1 VRDPYETLGVARSA
15 SQDEIKAAYRKLAK
29 KLHPDLNPDDAKVE
43 SQFKDV
49 SAAYELLSDAEKR
62 ARFDR
67 GEIDASGAE
76 TQRGFYRSYAGSEE
90 GAKYRAGQ
98 GGPGMGGMGAEDME
112 DILASMFGGGGRRR
126 GGGAGMKMRGQD
138 VNYSL
143 AVDFLDA
150 ARGATKRIT
159 LPEGGQL
166 DVKIPVGIEDGASL
180 RLSGK
185 GGQGF
190 NGGPRGDAYVTV
202 QVRPH
207 AAFRREGRDIH
218 VDLPITLGEAVLGG
232 PISVPT
238 VDGSVQMTVPKGSNT
253 GRKLRLKGRG
263 LPGQGG
269 RGDQFVH
276 LQVVLPEK
284 PDEELETFLKEWA
297 GLHPYDPRAALKRA
311 T

>member
-1 VRDPYETLGVARSA
+1 MRDPYETLGVARSA

-29 KLHPDLNPDDAKVE
+29 KFHPDLNPGDAKVE
-43 SQFKDV
+43 TQFKEV
-49 SAAYELLSDAEKR
+49 SAAYDLLSDAEKR

-67 GEIDASGAE
+67 GEIDATGAE
-76 TQRGFYRSYAGSEE
+76 TQRGFYRAHAGSQD
-90 GAKYRAGQ
+90 GAKYRGQ
-98 GGPGMGGMGAEDME
+98 PGGMGGMGQEDID

-126 GGGAGMKMRGQD
+126 GGGGGMKMRGQD

-150 ARGATKRIT
+150 ARGATRRIT

-166 DVKIPVGIEDGASL
+166 DVKIPAGIEDGATL

-190 NGGPRGDAYVTV
+190 GGGPAGDAFVTV

-207 AAFRREGRDIH
+207 KVFRREGRDIH
-218 VDLPITLGEAVLGG
+218 IDLPITLGEAVLGG
-232 PISVPT
+232 PIAVPT
-238 VDGSVQMTVPKGSNT
+238 VGGSVQMTVPKGSNS
-253 GRKLRLKGRG
+253 GRTLRLKGRG
-263 LPGQGG
+263 LPGKGG
-269 RGDQFVH
+269 NGDQFVH
-276 LQVVLPEK
+276 LQIVLPDA
-284 PDEELETFLKEWA
+284 PDADLEAFLKEW
-297 GLHPYDPRAALKRA
+297 GPRNPYDPRASLKRD

>member
-1 VRDPYETLGVARSA
+1 MSDPYETLGVARSA

-29 KLHPDLNPDDAKVE
+29 KLHPDLNPGDAKVE
-43 SQFKDV
+43 SRFKDV

-76 TQRGFYRSYAGSEE
+76 TQRGFYNAYAGSQE
-90 GAKYRAGQ
+90 GAKYRARQ
-98 GGPGMGGMGAEDME
+98 GGPHMGGEDDME
-112 DILASMFGGGGRRR
+112 DILASMFGGGRRR
-126 GGGAGMKMRGQD
+126 GGGAGMTMRGQD

-166 DVKIPVGIEDGASL
+166 DVKIPAGIEDGASL
-180 RLSGK
+180 RLTGM

-190 NGGPRGDAYVTV
+190 NGGPQGDAYVTI

-207 AAFRREGRDIH
+207 AVYRREGRDIH
-218 VDLPITLGEAVLGG
+218 IDLPITVGEAVLGG
-232 PISVPT
+232 RIAVPT
-238 VDGSVQMTVPKGSNT
+238 IDGSVQMSVPKGSST
-253 GRKLRLKGRG
+253 GKTLRLKGRG
-263 LPGQGG
+263 LPGKDS

-276 LQVVLPEK
+276 LQVVLPEQ
-284 PDEELETFLKEWA
+284 PDAALEEALKDWA
-297 GLHPYDPRAALKRA
+297 QSHPYDPRAALRRA

>member
-1 VRDPYETLGVARSA
+1 MRDPYETLGVARSA

-29 KLHPDLNPDDAKVE
+29 KLHPDLNPGDSKVE

-49 SAAYELLSDAEKR
+49 SSAYELLSDAEKR

-67 GEIDASGAE
+67 GEIDAAGAE
-76 TQRGFYRSYAGSEE
+76 TQRGFYNSYAGSQE
-90 GAKYRAGQ
+90 GRKYRAQQ
-98 GGPGMGGMGAEDME
+98 GGPGMGGMGQDDME
-112 DILASMFGGGGRRR
+112 DILSSMFGGGRRR
-126 GGGAGMKMRGQD
+126 GGASMKMRGQD
-138 VNYSL
+138 VHYSL

-166 DVKIPVGIEDGASL
+166 DVKIPAGIEDGANL

-190 NGGPRGDAYVTV
+190 NGGPPGDAYVTV

-207 AAFRREGRDIH
+207 ALFRREGRDIH

-232 PISVPT
+232 PIAVPT

-263 LPGQGG
+263 LAGKDGK
-269 RGDQFVH
+269 GDQFIH

-284 PDEELETFLKEWA
+284 PDDELETFLKEWA
-297 GLHPYDPRAALKRA
+297 ERHPYDPRASLKR
-311 T
+311 TT